1 MPQPFRSFFGTSR
14 LGSGE
19 VSNGDRFTLAIT
31 IDDSYGVYKP
41 GHQFT
46 VTEDRED
53 PYRIVLDEGT
63 KTVYFSDQN
72 GMVVSFTGNPKT
84 LDRHFN
90 LLERVATPEPVVEAP
105 VVKKP
110 EPKTVKIK
118 TVKGDKGDK
127 GEQGSKGFDGEKGER
142 GEPGPAGPQ
151 GPAGERGEVG
161 SQGPQ
166 GEKGEKGDVG
176 PQGEKGEAGAQGQQG
191 EQGEAGARGETG
203 ARGER
208 GERGAQGEK
217 GETGSQGPR
226 GEAGSQGLKGD
237 TGERGPRGIK
247 GERGAPGPRGPQG
260 LAGLKGERGERGE
273 KGDKGDQG
281 EPGLVVAQYPLV
293 YDSEKRTVSIE
304 LNNLEERINKIFAPL
319 AKKNFDTSKLD
330 WLAASGGAVAIKK
343 DGRYIKTI
351 VADIDFRGTGVTVTD
366 GGKDT
371 IVTINSGA
379 LPDLLDYG
387 YF

>member
-14 LGSGE
+14 LGSGQ
-19 VSNGDRFTLAIT
+19 VSNGDRFSLAIA
-31 IDDSYGVYKP
+31 IDDPYGVYKT

-46 VTEDRED
+46 ITNDRED
-53 PYRIVLDEGT
+53 PYRVVLDEGT
-63 KTVYFSDQN
+63 KTVYLTDQN

-90 LLERVATPEPVVEAP
+90 LVERVVTPEPVVEATVP
-105 VVKKP
+105 PKP

-142 GEPGPAGPQ
+142 GERGPEGPQ
-151 GPAGERGEVG
+151 GIAGERGEAG
-161 SQGPQ
+161 AQGPQ
-166 GEKGEKGDVG
+166 GEKGEKGDAG
-176 PQGEKGEAGAQGQQG
+176 PQGEKGESGAQGQAG
-191 EQGEAGARGETG
+191 KQGEAGVRGERG
-203 ARGER
+203 EKGER
-208 GERGAQGEK
+208 GERGPQGEK
-217 GETGSQGPR
+217 GESGSQGPR
-226 GEAGSQGLKGD
+226 GEAGPQGLKGLD
-237 TGERGPRGIK
+237 GERGPRGIK

-260 LAGLKGERGERGE
+260 LQGPQGERGEQGE
-273 KGDKGDQG
+273 KGDKGDAG

-293 YDSEKRTVSIE
+293 YDREKRTVSIE
-304 LNNLEERINKIFAPL
+304 LKNLEDRINKIFAPL

-351 VADIDFRGTGVTVTD
+351 VADIDFRGNGVTVTD

>member
-14 LGSGE
+14 LGSGQ
-19 VSNGDRFTLAIT
+19 VSNGDRFSLAVAIE
-31 IDDSYGVYKP
+31 DSYGVYKP

-46 VTEDRED
+46 ITEDRED

-90 LLERVATPEPVVEAP
+90 LVERVVVPEPPVEVAVP
-105 VVKKP
+105 PKP
-110 EPKTVKIK
+110 EPKTIKIK

-142 GEPGPAGPQ
+142 GERGPEGPQ
-151 GPAGERGEVG
+151 GIAGERGEAG
-161 SQGPQ
+161 TQGPQ
-166 GEKGEKGDVG
+166 GEKGEKGDAG
-176 PQGEKGEAGAQGQQG
+176 PQGEKGESGAEGQAG
-191 EQGEAGARGETG
+191 ERGEAGARGEKG
-203 ARGER
+203 ERGER
-208 GERGAQGEK
+208 GERGPQGEK
-217 GETGSQGPR
+217 GESGSQGSR
-226 GEAGSQGLKGD
+226 GEAGPQGLKGLD
-237 TGERGPRGIK
+237 GERGPRGIK
-247 GERGAPGPRGPQG
+247 GERGVPGPRGTQG
-260 LAGLKGERGERGE
+260 LQGPQGERGEQGE
-273 KGDKGDQG
+273 KGDKGDAG

-293 YDSEKRTVSIE
+293 YDREKRTVSLE
-304 LNNLEERINKIFAPL
+304 LKNLEDRINKIFAPL

-351 VADIDFRGTGVTVTD
+351 VADIDFRGSGVTVTD

-371 IVTINSGA
+371 IVTISSGA

>member
-19 VSNGDRFTLAIT
+19 VSNGDRFSLAVA
-31 IDDSYGVYKP
+31 IDDPYGIYKP
-41 GHQFT
+41 EHQFT
-46 VTEDRED
+46 ITNDRED
-53 PYRIVLDEGT
+53 PYRVVLDEGT
-63 KTVYFSDQN
+63 KTVYLTDQN

-90 LLERVATPEPVVEAP
+90 LVERVVAPEPVVEAP
-105 VVKKP
+105 VVKNP

-142 GEPGPAGPQ
+142 GERGPEGPQ
-151 GPAGERGEVG
+151 GIAGERGEAG
-161 SQGPQ
+161 AQGPQ
-166 GEKGEKGDVG
+166 GEKGEKGDAG
-176 PQGEKGEAGAQGQQG
+176 PQGEKGESGAQGQAG
-191 EQGEAGARGETG
+191 KQGEAGVRGERG
-203 ARGER
+203 EKGER
-208 GERGAQGEK
+208 GERGPQGEK
-217 GETGSQGPR
+217 GESGSQGPR
-226 GEAGSQGLKGD
+226 GEAGPQGLKGLD
-237 TGERGPRGIK
+237 GERGPRGIK

-260 LAGLKGERGERGE
+260 LQGPQGERGERGE
-273 KGDKGDQG
+273 KGDRGDPG
-281 EPGLVVAQYPLV
+281 ESGVVVAQYPLV

-304 LNNLEERINKIFAPL
+304 LKNLEDRINKIFAPL

-351 VADIDFRGTGVTVTD
+351 VADIDFRGSGVTVTD

-371 IVTINSGA
+371 IVTISSGA

>member
-19 VSNGDRFTLAIT
+19 VSNGDRFSLAVA
-31 IDDSYGVYKP
+31 IDDPYGVYKP

-46 VTEDRED
+46 ITNDRED
-53 PYRIVLDEGT
+53 PYRVVLDEGT
-63 KTVYFSDQN
+63 KTVYLTDQN

-90 LLERVATPEPVVEAP
+90 LVERVVAPEPVVEAP

-127 GEQGSKGFDGEKGER
+127 GEQGSKGFDGERGER
-142 GEPGPAGPQ
+142 GERGPEGPQ
-151 GPAGERGEVG
+151 GIAGERGEVG
-161 SQGPQ
+161 PQGPQ

-176 PQGEKGEAGAQGQQG
+176 SQGEKGEAGPQGPQG
-191 EQGEAGARGETG
+191 ERGEAGERGEKG
-203 ARGER
+203 ERGER
-208 GERGAQGEK
+208 GERGPQGQK
-217 GETGSQGPR
+217 GEDGSQGPR
-226 GEAGSQGLKGD
+226 GEAGPQGLKGD
-237 TGERGPRGIK
+237 GGERGPRGIK
-247 GERGAPGPRGPQG
+247 GERGAPGIRGPQG
-260 LAGLKGERGERGE
+260 PQGPQGERGERGE
-273 KGDKGDQG
+273 KGDKGDPG
-281 EPGLVVAQYPLV
+281 ESGVVVAQYPLV

-304 LNNLEERINKIFAPL
+304 LKNLEDRINKIFAPL

-351 VADIDFRGTGVTVTD
+351 VADIDFRGSGVTVTD

-371 IVTINSGA
+371 IVTISSGA